1 MNIRDLRYLK
11 ALAKEKHF
19 GRAAEFCNVSQP
31 TLSVQIKKMEDDL
44 GIPLLERSG
53 RTVILTDVGREILTL
68 SNDAL
73 ALIDR
78 IYSTADT
85 ARDPFSGGLSLG
97 SIPTISPYLIPDVIL
112 NSKPAFP
119 KLKFSFIEDITER
132 LNERLLMGNLDAA
145 ILATDPEDPRLDK
158 IDLYKEAFS
167 VILPKGHPLSD
178 IKNLD
183 VKDLTLNELILLPE
197 GHCFRDQA
205 IDLCQLAQ
213 PSTLNDVSVSSMETI
228 ISLVAAGQG
237 ISLIPT
243 KALGGRWSVRS
254 DVTIKRLDHPNAFR
268 QINLTFRRTTP
279 KRELLASLSN
289 VILEGMAN
297 PELAVS

>member
-1 MNIRDLRYLK
+1 MNIRDLRYLR
-11 ALAKEKHF
+11 ALADEKHF
-19 GRAAEFCNVSQP
+19 GRAAERCNVSQP

-44 GIPLLERSG
+44 GVALLERSG
-53 RTVILTDVGREILTL
+53 RTVILTDVGQDILAL
-68 SNDAL
+68 SKDAL

-85 ARDPFSGGLSLG
+85 ARDPFSGQLSLG
-97 SIPTISPYLIPDVIL
+97 SIPTISPYLIPEVIL
-112 NSKPAFP
+112 KSKPIFP
-119 KLKFSFIEDITER
+119 NLKIGFLEDITER
-132 LNERLLMGNLDAA
+132 LNDKLLKGELDAA
-145 ILATDPEDPRLDK
+145 ILATEPEDPRLDK
-158 IDLYKEAFS
+158 IDLYKEPFA

-178 IKNLD
+178 VQNLD

-213 PSTLNDVSVSSMETI
+213 PSALNEVSVSSMETI

-243 KALGGRWSVRS
+243 MALGGRWNVRS
-254 DVTIKRLDHPNAFR
+254 DITLKQLTPPNAYR
-268 QINLTFRRTTP
+268 QINLTFRKTTP
-279 KRELLASLSN
+279 KRDLLNSLSGI
-289 VILEGMAN
+289 ILKGRASPGLLM
-297 PELAVS
+297 S

>member
-1 MNIRDLRYLK
+1 MNIRDLRYLR
-11 ALAKEKHF
+11 ALADEKHF
-19 GRAAEFCNVSQP
+19 GRAAERCNVSQP

-44 GIPLLERSG
+44 GVALLERSG
-53 RTVILTDVGREILTL
+53 RTVILTDVGQDILAL
-68 SNDAL
+68 SKDAL

-85 ARDPFSGGLSLG
+85 ARDPFSGQLSLG
-97 SIPTISPYLIPDVIL
+97 SIPTISPYLIPEVIL
-112 NSKPAFP
+112 KSKPIFP
-119 KLKFSFIEDITER
+119 NLKIGFLEDITER
-132 LNERLLMGNLDAA
+132 LNDKLLKGELDAA
-145 ILATDPEDPRLDK
+145 ILATEPEDPRLDK
-158 IDLYKEAFS
+158 IDLYKEPFA

-178 IKNLD
+178 VQNLD

-213 PSTLNDVSVSSMETI
+213 PSALNEVSVSSMETI

-243 KALGGRWSVRS
+243 MALGGRWNVRS
-254 DVTIKRLDHPNAFR
+254 DITIKQLTHPNAYR
-268 QINLTFRRTTP
+268 QINLTFRKTTP
-279 KRELLASLSN
+279 KRDLLNSLSGI
-289 VILEGMAN
+289 ILKGRASPGLLM
-297 PELAVS
+297 S

>member
-1 MNIRDLRYLK
+1 MNIRDLRYLR
-11 ALAKEKHF
+11 ALADEKHF
-19 GRAAEFCNVSQP
+19 GRAAERCNVSQP

-44 GIPLLERSG
+44 GVALLERSG
-53 RTVILTDVGREILTL
+53 RTVILTDVGQDILAL
-68 SNDAL
+68 SKDAL

-85 ARDPFSGGLSLG
+85 ARDPFSGQLSLG
-97 SIPTISPYLIPDVIL
+97 SIPTISPYLIPEVIL
-112 NSKPAFP
+112 KSKPIFP
-119 KLKFSFIEDITER
+119 NLKIGFLEDITER
-132 LNERLLMGNLDAA
+132 LNDKLLKGELDAV
-145 ILATDPEDPRLDK
+145 ILATEPEDPRLDK
-158 IDLYKEAFS
+158 IDLYKEPFA

-178 IKNLD
+178 VQNLD

-213 PSTLNDVSVSSMETI
+213 PSALNEVSVSSMETI

-243 KALGGRWSVRS
+243 MALGGRWNVRS
-254 DVTIKRLDHPNAFR
+254 DITIKQLTHPNAYR
-268 QINLTFRRTTP
+268 QINLTFRKTTP
-279 KRELLASLSN
+279 KRDLLNSLSGI
-289 VILEGMAN
+289 ILKGRASPGLLM
-297 PELAVS
+297 S